1 MLTAFKNW
9 LTTGN
14 ITVRILIVVLIVY
27 CLAVGLINPYFFS
40 AEIFLDFIRNGAGQA
55 VMSMGVLL
63 VMISG
68 GIDVSFLAIA
78 ISSSY
83 ISTVLCTTYGW
94 AKPTTLASL
103 LIVMGLA
110 CLVGVLL
117 GCVNGLVIYIF
128 KLPTFITTLATQ
140 SIFHGALA
148 TFVGTK
154 PVTASRMP
162 RSVIEFGT
170 GNIFEFQSA
179 GGNFYGLSWLI
190 IPIALAVFVTWFI
203 LYKTVF
209 GRRIFALGSNSL
221 AAKRCGVNIFAVQMF
236 VYAYTGFLAGVMGII
251 YAADVRWVNP
261 ITMVG
266 DELIVIAAVLIG
278 GAKLSGGSGSI
289 AGTLLGMAMIVI
301 IRSTLV
307 LLGISSS
314 WNDFFIGAVIL
325 LSVAVSAWRSR
336 KESMAQLRFDYV

>member
-1 MLTAFKNW
+1 MLRTLKSW

-14 ITVRILIVVLIVY
+14 VTVRILIVVLIAY
-27 CLAVGLINPYFFS
+27 CLLVGLKNPYFFS

-55 VMSMGVLL
+55 VVAMGVLL

-83 ISTVLCTTYGW
+83 ISTVICTTYGL
-94 AKPTTLASL
+94 AKPKTLTSL
-103 LIVMGLA
+103 LIVIGLA
-110 CLVGVLL
+110 CLVGIIL
-117 GCVNGLVIYIF
+117 GCINGLVIYLF

-140 SIFHGALA
+140 SVFHGALA

-170 GNIFEFQSA
+170 GSLFEFESA
-179 GGNFYGLSWLI
+179 SGSYYGLSWLI
-190 IPIALAVFVTWFI
+190 IPIALSVFITWFI

-236 VYAYTGFLAGVMGII
+236 VYAYVGCLAGVMGII

-289 AGTLLGMAMIVI
+289 AGTLLGVLMIVI

-325 LSVAVSAWRSR
+325 LAVAVSAWRNR
-336 KESMAQLRFDYV
+336 KESMSQLRFDYI